1 MQEGRRCALPNVIDL
16 FAGAGG
22 LSLGAARAGFN
33 IAAAVEIE
41 AHAIESHRVN
51 FPHTVH
57 IQRDIMTLGGDELLQ
72 LAGIQRHNLTGIIG
86 GPPCQGFSS
95 IGQGDVDDIRNR
107 LFIKFFELMEELQ
120 PTFFVAENVPG
131 IMKPKYDEIRSEAFD
146 HVANYHILEPICVNA
161 SEYGAPTVRTR
172 YFFIGYLDNGQI
184 DPLSANDITAMQVP
198 EALRTTVRQA
208 LEGLPSDIRYRNKNS
223 SGLKK
228 LTQNYI
234 DMAHVQSD
242 FFYQRVVGMI
252 PEGVGN
258 EEYINAYRE
267 RHIIN
272 GFYPTK
278 HTSDV
283 RTRYARLIPGQQDKI
298 SKSTRLDPDG
308 YCPTLRAG
316 TGPEKGS
323 YQAVRPIHYDRARV
337 ITPREAARLQGF
349 PDWYKLPET
358 IWHGFR
364 QIGNSVSPIAAERV
378 LSAVY
383 QKLTL

>member
-1 MQEGRRCALPNVIDL
+1 MHLANIIDL

-33 IAAAVEIE
+33 VSAAVEIDP
-41 AHAIESHRVN
+41 HAMESHRSN
-51 FPHTVH
+51 FPNTIH
-57 IQRDIMTLGGDELLQ
+57 IQRDIMTLNGQELLQ
-72 LAGIQRHNLTGIIG
+72 LAGIQQQELVGVIG

-95 IGQGDVDDIRNR
+95 IGHGDVDDIRNK
-107 LFIKFFELMEELQ
+107 LFVKFFELIEELQ
-120 PTFFVAENVPG
+120 PAFFLAENVPG
-131 IMKPKYDEIRSEAFD
+131 IMNSKFDDIRNKAFQ
-146 HVANYHILEPICVNA
+146 HVANYNMLAPICVKAN
-161 SEYGAPTVRTR
+161 EYGAPTIRAR
-172 YFFIGYLDNGQI
+172 YFFVGYLADGRI
-184 DPLSANDITAMQVP
+184 DPITVEDITAMQVP
-198 EALRTTVRQA
+198 EAERTTVRIA

-228 LTQNYI
+228 LTQNYLNE
-234 DMAHVQSD
+234 DVPREQSE
-242 FFYQRVVGMI
+242 FFYQRVIDMI
-252 PEGVGN
+252 PVNVGDQ
-258 EEYINAYRE
+258 EYINTYQTQ
-267 RHIIN
+267 HIVN

-278 HTSDV
+278 HTDNV
-283 RTRYARLIPGQQDKI
+283 RARYARLAFGQQDRI

-323 YQAVRPIHYDRARV
+323 YQAVRPIHYERARV

-349 PDWYKLPET
+349 PDWYKLPDT

-378 LSAVY
+378 LQAIY
-383 QKLTL
+383 QKLTE